1 MTERIL
7 LFDTSQTS
15 ENLGDY
21 IIMDSVNKELRELF
35 PEDLLIRTPTHDTVG
50 KFAHSWGNRTKLK
63 FVGGSNLLSGRF
75 TRRDV
80 AQWRFGFHDANK
92 IHGIIGIALGWQSY
106 RQYNRLIDQPFV
118 AAQKHLYRKSLSS
131 KYLHSVRDSYTQKK
145 LEEYGFQSINTAC
158 VTMWRLDI
166 KKLNQLPLCKANK
179 VVTTITDYRNDEQY
193 IKAYESMLTT
203 LLKTYNQ
210 VALWIQAPPDKELI
224 DRLNI
229 PNKSRIQLIN
239 PSLEAYD
246 EVLSEDVDYVG
257 TRLHAGIRA
266 LQHNRRATIIE
277 VDNRAT
283 EIAKDTNL
291 PVLSMK
297 NIDRLKEVVEH
308 PTPIDLHI
316 PFDEIKRWKQQ
327 FSPYKDKE

>member
-21 IIMDSVNKELRELF
+21 IIMDSVNKELRDLF

-50 KFAHSWGNRTKLK
+50 KFAHSWGDRTKLK

-80 AQWRFGFHDANK
+80 AQWRFGFHDAK
-92 IHGIIGIALGWQSY
+92 KLHEIIGIALGWQSY
-106 RQYNRLIDQPFV
+106 RQYDRLIDRPFV
-118 AAQKHLYRKSLSS
+118 SAQKYLYKKSLSS
-131 KYLHSVRDSYTQKK
+131 EYLHSVRDSYTQKK
-145 LEEYGFQSINTAC
+145 LEEYGFKSINTAC
-158 VTMWRLDI
+158 VTMWRLDT
-166 KKLNQLPLCKANK
+166 KRLNQLPLCKANK

-203 LLKTYNQ
+203 LLETYNQ

-229 PNKSRIQLIN
+229 PNKSRIQFIN

-297 NIDRLKEVVEH
+297 NIGRLREVVEQ

-327 FSPYKDKE
+327 FLSSKD